1 MRTTNTN
8 KYPNG
13 YAEKIEYWRNKLN
26 NATTKDEWN
35 NAYDKVQYFKEKQAE
50 LDAKKETISEDVS
63 FNVCYTLNG
72 VTYKEKGKF
81 NYTIAIT
88 K

>member
-13 YAEKIEYWRNKLN
+13 YAEKIAYWESKIYTAKNFEQMTYASNKLC
-26 NATTKDEWN
+26 
-35 NAYDKVQYFKEKQAE
+35 YFKEKQAE

-81 NYTIAIT
+81 NYTIAIA